1 MSELNSNMGNED
13 NGQQNNNN
21 NNVNNSSNGTNRGGG
36 GHGRL
41 DIRFLVCSRDAG
53 AIIGKKGSNIQN
65 LRQKHKVIIQV
76 PDCDGPERILTI
88 QGDYDS
94 CVAAIVDIL
103 PTMRDNQRVQNDQSE
118 IRLLTHQSQAGAVI
132 GKGGERVR
140 ELRSKYNVGMK
151 VFVQCLP
158 FSTERVVALRG
169 RADDIE
175 RCLREVFSILDQT
188 PPRGQMCFYDPYN
201 FDENLSSEYGGFSDI
216 PHGMMMNNQQGGGN
230 GPPPPYRAGPRDQ
243 MGFQGPPYNTN
254 YPSGPNDN
262 YNQGPPPPPQAPRP
276 LIMGNESNYNA
287 PQLQT
292 NQVTIPNNLASVIIG
307 PRGTKIAQIRQTS
320 GASIRIDDPAPGS
333 NDRII
338 TIQGTPAQI
347 SQAQYFLQMA
357 VKESGLWNGN

>member
-1 MSELNSNMGNED
+1 
-13 NGQQNNNN
+13 
-21 NNVNNSSNGTNRGGG
+21 
-36 GHGRL
+36 
-41 DIRFLVCSRDAG
+41 
-53 AIIGKKGSNIQN
+53 
-65 LRQKHKVIIQV
+65 
-76 PDCDGPERILTI
+76 
-88 QGDYDS
+88 
-94 CVAAIVDIL
+94 
-103 PTMRDNQRVQNDQSE
+103 
-118 IRLLTHQSQAGAVI
+118 
-132 GKGGERVR
+132 
-140 ELRSKYNVGMK
+140 MK

-175 RCLREVFSILDQT
+175 RCLREVFSILEQT

-201 FDENLSSEYGGFSDI
+201 FDENLSSEYGGFSDVQ
-216 PHGMMMNNQQGGGN
+216 HGMMNNQQSGGGGGGN
-230 GPPPPYRAGPRDQ
+230 GPPPSYRGPREQ
-243 MGFQGPPYNTN
+243 IGFQAPPYNNN

-262 YNQGPPPPPQAPRP
+262 YNQGPPSPRP
-276 LIMGNESNYNA
+276 LITGNNSNYGA
-287 PQLQT
+287 PQTQT

>member
-1 MSELNSNMGNED
+1 MSEHNPNMENED
-13 NGQQNNNN
+13 NVQQNNNN
-21 NNVNNSSNGTNRGGG
+21 NNNSNNGTNRGGNVS
-36 GHGRL
+36 GHRRL
-41 DIRFLVCSRDAG
+41 DVRFLVCSRDAG
-53 AIIGKKGSNIQN
+53 AIIGKKGSNIQT

-76 PDCDGPERILTI
+76 PDCDGPERVLTI

-94 CVAAIVDIL
+94 CLAAIIDIL

-175 RCLREVFSILDQT
+175 RCLREVFSILEQT

-201 FDENLSSEYGGFSDI
+201 FDENLSSEYGGFSDLQ
-216 PHGMMMNNQQGGGN
+216 HGMMMNQQGAGGN
-230 GPPPPYRAGPRDQ
+230 GPPPNYRGPGPQ
-243 MGFQGPPYNTN
+243 GGFQPPQYNNN

-262 YNQGPPPPPQAPRP
+262 YNQGPPQPPPSVPRP
-276 LIMGNESNYNA
+276 LITGNDANYGGQ
-287 PQLQT
+287 PMQT
-292 NQVTIPNNLASVIIG
+292 NQVTIPNHLTSVIIG

-320 GASIRIDDPAPGS
+320 GADIRIDDPAPGS